1 MVYTPNYSCVSLGQF
16 SVSEVSQL
24 KTFAELLTSYMART
38 GIGDAE
44 LARRIPVSRPT
55 LIRWKDGVTARPRYR
70 EDVIRCAE
78 VLRLTA
84 EETDELLLAAG
95 FSPETVPPPG
105 EALPTAEAP
114 PSASAA
120 PRRRSKP
127 WRLRAFGVAVLV
139 LVAVGVGAVALGL
152 RDTAFYPAAAEGE
165 SLIVTAPFVNY
176 TAGAQGFNVVGRL
189 RAAIDTEI
197 LEAGLT
203 AVRTVEWP
211 EEIDG
216 EMAAE
221 EASRRSNA
229 TLVIWG
235 EYDSGRVI
243 ARFTGPAGGSERDR
257 QVVDLTSSPSDLP
270 TTINVGLTG
279 EVRHVALL
287 TLGRL
292 YMERD
297 DFDQAKNVFVRAM
310 DSPSS
315 DATAVANLRFL
326 LGRAYMG
333 GEFIDLDEAIWLFT
347 QVLNVQPRSVDVL
360 NSRAVAFLDRGR
372 PGDFDLAI
380 DDLLRAASI
389 RPDRAATSLN
399 LAVAYL
405 DRGGE
410 GDADRALASL
420 NEAIES
426 EPDYAAAFVNRAG
439 AYVARRAPGDLDR
452 ALDDLDKALEID
464 PELASA
470 HLNRAI
476 VYLARGSA
484 GDLEL
489 AVEELGLAIT
499 LGPDSA
505 AAYFNRGLVHSELK
519 NWSASVADLRRAQ
532 ELIPRRPE
540 YNGALCLQLSVTGD
554 PAGALPYCEQAA
566 AVQPEGLGDD
576 GRGLANALLGRID
589 EAIADFE
596 AFLVWVEASPDDEC
610 GPRYSPTRASW
621 VEALKAGDNPFDAAT
636 LHELR
641 PRPALPG
648 AVPC

>member
-1 MVYTPNYSCVSLGQF
+1 M
-16 SVSEVSQL
+16 E
-24 KTFAELLTSYMART
+24 TFAELLTAYMART

-55 LIRWKDGVTARPRYR
+55 LIRWKEGVTARPRYR
-70 EDVIRCAE
+70 EDVVRCAE
-78 VLRLTA
+78 ILRLTA

-105 EALPTAEAP
+105 EGLPSTEPAP
-114 PSASAA
+114 KAGPSPRRA
-120 PRRRSKP
+120 PRP
-127 WRLRAFGVAVLV
+127 WRLRAFAVAVLA
-139 LVAVGVGAVALGL
+139 LVAVGVVAVTFGL
-152 RDTAFYPAAAEGE
+152 RDSTFYPAAAEGE

-211 EEIDG
+211 EEID
-216 EMAAE
+216 EETAAE

-287 TLGRL
+287 TLGQL
-292 YMERD
+292 YLERD
-297 DFDQAKNVFVRAM
+297 EFDQAKSVFVRAM
-310 DSPSS
+310 DPATS
-315 DATAVANLRFL
+315 DAAALANLRFQ

-347 QVLNVQPRSVDVL
+347 QVLNVQPQSVEVL
-360 NSRAVAFLDRGR
+360 NNRAVAFLDRGR

-389 RPDRAATSLN
+389 KPDRAATSLN

-405 DRGGE
+405 DRGGQ
-410 GDADRALASL
+410 GDAERALASL
-420 NEAIES
+420 NAALAA
-426 EPDYAAAFVNRAG
+426 EPDYAAALVNRAG
-439 AYVARRAPGDLDR
+439 AYLARGTSGDLDR
-452 ALDDLDKALEID
+452 AFDDLDKALEIE

-476 VYLARGSA
+476 VYLARGSV

-489 AVEELGLAIT
+489 AVEELARAIA
-499 LGPDSA
+499 LDPDSP

-519 NWSASVADLRRAQ
+519 NWSESVADLRRAQ
-532 ELIPRRPE
+532 ELSPRHPE

-554 PAGALPYCEQAA
+554 PAGALPYCERAA
-566 AVQPEGLGDD
+566 EVQPEGLAGDA
-576 GRGLANALLGRID
+576 RGLANALLGRT
-589 EAIADFE
+589 EQAIADFE
-596 AFLVWVEASPDDEC
+596 VFLAWVEASPDDAC

-621 VEALKAGDNPFDAAT
+621 VEALKAGENPFDAAT